1 MRTHCAC
8 TTGKQ
13 GTTLKISISEYK
25 WHFHFWWPVLSCVEP
40 CSAWSSRQPLVFFF
54 FFPYYVRQIGKYTV
68 ILFHLTPCRSLLMV
82 LTVLDAQ
89 CTALPHDSHI
99 RREELVF
106 LTNEVQV
113 VLWPFWGVR
122 SCYLY
127 LTHYICYQWWDMTSH
142 IRIVTQRSVLDRQKD
157 RQKDYLWPD
166 NKKCPAS
173 TSSQKNNFILWKGA
187 MV

>member
-1 MRTHCAC
+1 MPTPQVSK
-8 TTGKQ
+8 GQ
-13 GTTLKISISEYK
+13 LLKFPFLSTNDISTSGDL
-25 WHFHFWWPVLSCVEP
+25 FLAVLNHALPGPADSL
-40 CSAWSSRQPLVFFF
+40 WSFFF

-89 CTALPHDSHI
+89 FTALPHDSHI

-106 LTNEVQV
+106 PTNEVQV